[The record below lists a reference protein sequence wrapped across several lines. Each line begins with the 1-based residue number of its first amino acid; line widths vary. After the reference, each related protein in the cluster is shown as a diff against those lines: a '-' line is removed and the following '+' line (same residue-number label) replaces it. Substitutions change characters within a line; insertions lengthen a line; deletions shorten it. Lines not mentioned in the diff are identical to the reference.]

1 MTAISFVF
9 GRCALFSCVA
19 ASILTACGGSQP
31 AIRAP
36 GAMPQTSTIAA
47 RAERGK
53 SWMLPE
59 AKGDDLLYASE
70 SIRNKVFILTYPR
83 GKLVGTLTG
92 FNMPFGD
99 CVDSVGDVWII
110 NQHPPEV
117 IEYAHGGTT
126 PIATLTTDA
135 GPYACAIDLTTGNL
149 AVTYDRGEISVFLN
163 AQGPPTNY
171 MASNFNFLQYGGY
184 DPKGDF
190 FAFGDYGTE
199 FSGEGELAELPKGSK
214 SIIPVLLNQHIYADE
229 VQWDGKYLAI
239 GGNGYPDQP
248 VPVYQVNVSGS
259 QATVVNTVELE
270 DSHETRVRQQF
281 WIQGNRIIQGFDHV
295 RDLGIWRY
303 PQGGSPASTIKHF
316 AGHRIWGVVVSV
328 APSQTRTRK

>member
-1 MTAISFVF
+1 M
-9 GRCALFSCVA
+9 
-19 ASILTACGGSQP
+19 
-31 AIRAP
+31 
-36 GAMPQTSTIAA
+36 
-47 RAERGK
+47 
-53 SWMLPE
+53 
-59 AKGDDLLYASE
+59 
-70 SIRNKVFILTYPR
+70 
-83 GKLVGTLTG
+83 GTLTG

-99 CVDSVGDVWII
+99 CVDGVGDVWII

-117 IEYAHGGTT
+117 IEYAHGGTI

-135 GPYACAIDLTTGNL
+135 GPYACAIDLTTGDL

-199 FSGEGELAELPKGSK
+199 FSGEGELAELPKGGK
-214 SIIPVLLNQHIYADE
+214 SIIPVLVNQHIYADE

-259 QATVVNTVELE
+259 HATVVNTVELE

-328 APSQTRTRK
+328 APSQTHSEIRSCTSRRHATRRAFARPLRCS